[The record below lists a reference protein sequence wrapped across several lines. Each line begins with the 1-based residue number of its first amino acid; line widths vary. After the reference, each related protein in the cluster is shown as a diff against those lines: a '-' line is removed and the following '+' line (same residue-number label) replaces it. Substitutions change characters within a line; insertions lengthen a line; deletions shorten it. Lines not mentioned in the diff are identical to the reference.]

1 MSTSTAAL
9 LGVRRRSESPWVAR
23 LAVVSERL
31 VAEHGTPSLGNFRDP
46 VKEILY
52 ILLSA
57 KTTDAQ
63 YRRTHRA
70 LMAAFP
76 TVADLASANARA
88 VRRCI
93 EAGGL
98 AGKRAAQVVAVA
110 RALRAAGGER
120 PGRYLRRLGLREAYH
135 FLTSLPG
142 VGPKSAFCVLMYS
155 LGFDVFPVDVNV
167 QRIAERLGA
176 IRRGL
181 PHRLATRRLAAV
193 APDGRSWEL
202 HVGMVV
208 HGRTVCLPRGP
219 KCGEC
224 VLADLCATGRK
235 RNGGTENGR
244 A

>member
-1 MSTSTAAL
+1 MAQ
-9 LGVRRRSESPWVAR
+9 
-23 LAVVSERL
+23 
-31 VAEHGTPSLGNFRDP
+31 HGTPSLGNFRDP
-46 VKEILY
+46 IKEILY

-57 KTTDAQ
+57 KTADAQ

-76 TVADLASANARA
+76 TVAAKVPA

-93 EAGGL
+93 ESGGL

-110 RALRAAGGER
+110 RALRAAGGDR
-120 PGRYLRRLGLREAYH
+120 PGRFLQRLGLREGYD

-155 LGFDVFPVDVNV
+155 LRFDVFPVDVNV

-208 HGRTVCLPRGP
+208 HGRTVCLPRAP
-219 KCGEC
+219 KCGAC
-224 VLADLCATGRK
+224 CLADLCATGRK
-235 RNGGTENGR
+235 RNGGTGNGR